1 MALSPDSIES
11 MSFTLRI
18 EGFGLI
24 ENYEVNPTDTVK
36 EVKEIFCDAAKLP
49 VGNVVP
55 FVNTRLLIEAHTLEE
70 AHVNEHTTV
79 KMYDVEMAKMII
91 SEEAS
96 HANKMSKMESREADG
111 FHAKMR
117 IESSSSATNF
127 IESKPP
133 MAASLRP
140 WNGDN
145 KSKGFL
151 GLF

>member
-36 EVKEIFCDAAKLP
+36 EIKEIFCDAAKLP

-91 SEEAS
+91 TEEAS
-96 HANKMSKMESREADG
+96 HANKMSKADG